1 MRQNDKHYIIIY
13 KSISEITMNL
23 IKTTILLFSISLTGI
38 SEAEDKKAIGMVVTA
53 NPVATEAGLKILR
66 AGGSAIDAAIAVE
79 STLSLVE
86 PQSSG
91 LGGGGFMVH
100 YDAKTKTIDYYNGR
114 ETAPLGAT
122 KDMFLDK
129 NGKKLHFLKAKD
141 SGFSIGVPG
150 VLAMLEMAYQS
161 HGKLPWKDL
170 FDTAIDHST
179 KGFSVSPRMHKS
191 IKFYGKYFFKS
202 RDHGPLDL
210 YNYLHLDNGKALPV
224 GHILKNPKYA
234 KTLKTIAHNPSD
246 FYNGK
251 IAAEIVASAQ
261 QTPNAGKLSKKDMAN
276 YKAVKRAPYCS
287 KYRENKLCGSALPSS
302 WVSVSMV
309 MSLLNEAP
317 KFSAKGSDD
326 PANWT
331 LLAEAL
337 RITYADNNK
346 FIADDDFV
354 EVPIKG
360 LMSDAYIK
368 DRAKLISRSGAN
380 NNIVAGN
387 PWDYQDKN
395 AGENFGKDATPD
407 TEGTTHFVI
416 VDAEGNVVS
425 MTATVEGYFGSQRMA
440 GGMILNNQLTDFS
453 FYYEDAEGRPIANAV
468 APGKR
473 PRSSMSPTIV
483 LDENDNFLMA
493 VGSPGGR
500 NIISY
505 VAKAVV
511 GILSWG
517 MSAQDAID
525 LPNMVAKTDRI
536 RIERHRATPEL
547 IKALRDF
554 GYDVFESE
562 GEISGLS
569 AIVKLSDGS
578 LQGGADPRREGT
590 VGILYSTDL

>member
-1 MRQNDKHYIIIY
+1 MK
-13 KSISEITMNL
+13 L
-23 IKTTILLFSISLTGI
+23 IKTISFLLSISFIGI
-38 SEAEDKKAIGMVVTA
+38 LEAKDEKIIGMVVTA
-53 NPVATEAGLKILR
+53 NPIATEAGLKILR
-66 AGGSAIDAAIAVE
+66 AGGRAIDAAIAVE

-114 ETAPLGAT
+114 ETAPSGVS
-122 KDMFLDK
+122 KDLFLDE
-129 NGKKLHFLKAKD
+129 NGKKLSFIKAKD
-141 SGFSIGVPG
+141 SGRSIGVPG
-150 VLAMLEMAYQS
+150 VLAMLQMAYKS

-170 FDTAIDHST
+170 FSTAIDKSVN
-179 KGFSVSPRMHKS
+179 GFSVSPRMHHS
-191 IKFYGKYFFKS
+191 INKYEKYFYRNTNQGPTELFK
-202 RDHGPLDL
+202 
-210 YNYLHLDNGKALPV
+210 YLHLDNGKSLPV
-224 GHILKNPKYA
+224 GHLLKNPQYA
-234 KTLKTIAHNPSD
+234 KTLEIIANNPSD
-246 FYNGK
+246 FYKGE
-251 IAAEIVASAQ
+251 IASKIVASAQ
-261 QTPNAGKLSKKDMAN
+261 QAPNGGKLSNKDMAN
-276 YKAVKRAPYCS
+276 YKAIKRAPYCS
-287 KYRENKLCGSALPSS
+287 QYRNNKLCGSALPSS

-317 KFSAKGSDD
+317 IFSDEGADD

-337 RITYADNNK
+337 RITYVDNNK

-368 DRAKLISRSGAN
+368 DRAKLISRKGAN
-380 NNIVAGN
+380 NNIAAGN
-387 PWDYQDKN
+387 PWDYQSKN
-395 AGENFGKDATPD
+395 NGKDFGKDATPD

-453 FYYEDAEGRPIANAV
+453 FEYEDAKGNPIANAV

-483 LDENDNFLMA
+483 LDKNDNFLMA

-505 VAKAVV
+505 VAKTVV
-511 GILSWG
+511 GMLSWG
-517 MSAQDAID
+517 LSPQDAID

-536 RIERHRATPEL
+536 RIERHRAKPEL

-590 VGILYSTDL
+590 VGILYSKEL

>member
-1 MRQNDKHYIIIY
+1 MNINKAIFLLVA
-13 KSISEITMNL
+13 ITV
-23 IKTTILLFSISLTGI
+23 FGI
-38 SEAEDKKAIGMVVTA
+38 SKAENKKIIGMVVTA
-53 NPVATEAGLKILR
+53 NPIATEAGLKILR

-91 LGGGGFMVH
+91 LGGGAFMVH
-100 YDAKTKTIDYYNGR
+100 YDAKTKSIDYYNGR
-114 ETAPLGAT
+114 EMAPLGAT

-129 NGKKLHFLKAKD
+129 NGKKLQFLKAKD

-150 VLAMLEMAYQS
+150 ILSMLEMAYQN

-170 FDTAIDHST
+170 FDTAIEHST
-179 KGFSVSPRMHKS
+179 KGFSVSPRMHNS
-191 IKFYGKYFFKS
+191 IKFYGKYFYKNINQ
-202 RDHGPLDL
+202 GPIDL
-210 YNYLHLDNGKALPV
+210 YKYLHLKNGKPLPE
-224 GHILKNPKYA
+224 GHLLKNPKYA

-246 FYNGK
+246 FYQGK
-251 IAAEIVASAQ
+251 IASEIVASAQ
-261 QTPNAGKLSKKDMAN
+261 QMPNAGTLSKADMAN

-287 KYRENKLCGSALPSS
+287 QYRKNKLCGSALPSS

-354 EVPIKG
+354 EVPIEG
-360 LMSDAYIK
+360 MMSDAYIK
-368 DRAKLISRSGAN
+368 DRATLISLSGAN
-380 NNIVAGN
+380 NNIAAGN
-387 PWDYQDKN
+387 PWDYQDRN
-395 AGENFGKDATPD
+395 AGKNFGKDATPD

-416 VDAEGNVVS
+416 VDADGNVVS

-453 FYYEDAEGRPIANAV
+453 FQYEDAEGRPIANAV

-483 LDENDNFLMA
+483 LDENDDFLMA

-505 VAKAVV
+505 VAKAMV

-517 MSAQDAID
+517 MSPQDAID

-536 RIERHRATPEL
+536 RIERHRAAPEL

-569 AIVKLSDGS
+569 AILKLSDGS
-578 LQGGADPRREGT
+578 LLGGADPRREGT
-590 VGILYSTDL
+590 IGILYSK